1 MSAGGLTLAERPFDA
16 LDSLILTQLVYMPM
30 EGLMDRGER
39 PTVAQAWAYIREHV
53 DYERLDVFQKKR
65 YRLFECCAGL
75 SRYRDLVMHDYV
87 NIIDG
92 VMEMQ
97 FCACTW
103 DLSAGERYIAFR
115 GTDLTIA
122 GWKEDLNMSF
132 MTVPS
137 QKEAVAYTE
146 RTARRG
152 MALRLGGHSKG
163 GNLAVYAG
171 ARAASSVQERILRV
185 YSFDGPGVDEETLGC
200 EGYERISARIESY
213 IPQSSV
219 VGMLLHYHPR
229 YTVVRSTSIGILQHD
244 AMTWQVETA
253 PSCVRTIWT

>member
-1 MSAGGLTLAERPFDA
+1 MPNIQDHALATGGYTLAQRPFDA
-16 LDSLILTQLVYMPM
+16 LDSLVLTQLVYMPM
-30 EGLMDRGER
+30 EGLMDRGQR

-53 DYERLDVFQKKR
+53 DYERLDTFQKKR

-75 SRYRDLVMHDYV
+75 PRYRDLAMHDYV

-92 VMEMQ
+92 TLEMQ

-103 DLSAGERYIAFR
+103 DLSAGESYIAFR

-146 RTARRG
+146 RMARRG
-152 MALRLGGHSKG
+152 VALRLGGHSKG
-163 GNLAVYAG
+163 GNGICGRARGPFRTGAHPAG
-171 ARAASSVQERILRV
+171 VQL
-185 YSFDGPGVDEETLGC
+185 
-200 EGYERISARIESY
+200 
-213 IPQSSV
+213 
-219 VGMLLHYHPR
+219 
-229 YTVVRSTSIGILQHD
+229 
-244 AMTWQVETA
+244 
-253 PSCVRTIWT
+253 